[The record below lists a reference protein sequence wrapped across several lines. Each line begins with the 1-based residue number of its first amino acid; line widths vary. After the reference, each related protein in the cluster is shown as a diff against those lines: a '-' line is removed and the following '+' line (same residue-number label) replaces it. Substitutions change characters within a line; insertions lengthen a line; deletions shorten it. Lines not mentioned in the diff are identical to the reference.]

1 MPRSMLVRQ
10 VMTPRE
16 RVLAFR
22 PDDRVED
29 AARAMAERG
38 IGGAPVVD
46 GDDRV
51 VGMLSDD
58 DLIVADARLHVPT
71 VITVLGAYIELP
83 GERSRFE
90 EELHKAVGATVGE
103 VMSRHPVTCSPD
115 DTLEQVATVLHERGL
130 SRLAV
135 VDEQARL
142 VGIVSRGDLV
152 RALIAGEG

>member
-1 MPRSMLVRQ
+1 MLVRQ
-10 VMTPRE
+10 VMTPRD
-16 RVLAFR
+16 RTLAFR
-22 PDDRVED
+22 PADRVED

-46 GDDRV
+46 DEDRV

-90 EELHKAVGATVGE
+90 EELRKAVGATVGD
-103 VMSRHPVTCSPD
+103 VMTPKPRTCGPD
-115 DTLEQVATVLHERGL
+115 DTLEQVATVLHDHGL
-130 SRLAV
+130 SRLPV
-135 VDEQARL
+135 VDDEGRL
-142 VGIVSRGDLV
+142 LGIVSRGDLV
-152 RALIAGEG
+152 RALTSGES

>member
-1 MPRSMLVRQ
+1 
-10 VMTPRE
+10 
-16 RVLAFR
+16 
-22 PDDRVED
+22 
-29 AARAMAERG
+29 MAERG

-90 EELHKAVGATVGE
+90 QELHKAVGATVGE
-103 VMSRHPVTCSPD
+103 VMSRQPVTCRPD

-135 VDEQARL
+135 VDDGGKL